1 MTMLPTIS
9 AVLLFSCVS
18 ATAVETAV
26 ETAEAAAEAV
36 FDVSVI
42 GAFAVSDR
50 LGFIFFTLCSRR
62 DIQFKRLLWVC
73 GCCMRCCMRCC
84 VGYRC

>member
-26 ETAEAAAEAV
+26 ETAEAAAEAAAEAI
-36 FDVSVI
+36 FDVSMT

-50 LGFIFFTLCSRR
+50 LGYIVLPCAAGEVSSLRGF
-62 DIQFKRLLWVC
+62 C
-73 GCCMRCCMRCC
+73 GS
-84 VGYRC
+84 VGAV

>member
-18 ATAVETAV
+18 ATAVETA
-26 ETAEAAAEAV
+26 EAAAEAV
-36 FDVSVI
+36 FDVSMT

-50 LGFIFFTLCSRR
+50 LGFTFFTLCSRR
-62 DIQFKRLLWVC
+62 DIQLKRLLRVC
-73 GCCMRCCMRCC
+73 GCCMRCYVGHRC
-84 VGYRC
+84 

>member
-18 ATAVETAV
+18 ATAIET
-26 ETAEAAAEAV
+26 AEAV
-36 FDVSVI
+36 FDVSMI

-50 LGFIFFTLCSRR
+50 LGLIFLPCAAGELSS
-62 DIQFKRLLWVC
+62 
-73 GCCMRCCMRCC
+73 
-84 VGYRC
+84 

>member
-18 ATAVETAV
+18 ATAVETA
-26 ETAEAAAEAV
+26 EAAAEAI
-36 FDVSVI
+36 FDVSMT

-50 LGFIFFTLCSRR
+50 LGFIFLPCAAGEISSLRGF
-62 DIQFKRLLWVC
+62 C
-73 GCCMRCCMRCC
+73 GS
-84 VGYRC
+84 VGAV